1 MKKGFSET
9 LKQLR
14 IDAGYTQKQVYEMIG
29 VPQSTFSSWEVGK
42 SEPSADVL
50 LKLCKIY
57 GVNDILSAFGYD
69 GYNEDGS
76 ICLNMREIDIVEK
89 YRTLDDDGR
98 KHIDYELN
106 REASRV
112 KQLQDLHSQLEN
124 RPAALIDF
132 PIHPDTPERYIQ
144 YFYSVSAGTGQVIF
158 DDAYSDRIVIPDI
171 PKYRRVAYAVKVTGH
186 SMEPLYFDGDN
197 LLVEPTCEI
206 QVGEIGIFNVDGQ
219 AYVKKLGDGE
229 LISLNKG
236 YDNIPLTEGARCMGR
251 VVDRF
256 SIETD

>member
-1 MKKGFSET
+1 MKKCFSET

-89 YRTLDDDGR
+89 YRLLDDHGKEMVDFTLLKEWER
-98 KHIDYELN
+98 STSLIKKSNVTEMPQYL
-106 REASRV
+106 EAKAAHSRTNT
-112 KQLQDLHSQLEN
+112 LS
-124 RPAALIDF
+124 
-132 PIHPDTPERYIQ
+132 TPE
-144 YFYSVSAGTGQVIF
+144 
-158 DDAYSDRIVIPDI
+158 
-171 PKYRRVAYAVKVTGH
+171 
-186 SMEPLYFDGDN
+186 
-197 LLVEPTCEI
+197 
-206 QVGEIGIFNVDGQ
+206 GQ
-219 AYVKKLGDGE
+219 AHDFA
-229 LISLNKG
+229 IMDDNK
-236 YDNIPLTEGARCMGR
+236 EW
-251 VVDRF
+251 
-256 SIETD
+256 E

>member
-89 YRTLDDDGR
+89 YRLLDDHGKEMVDFTLLKEWER
-98 KHIDYELN
+98 STSLIEKSNVTEMPQYLEAKAAHNDFSNDAEQQRLMKEDLEEL
-106 REASRV
+106 
-112 KQLQDLHSQLEN
+112 
-124 RPAALIDF
+124 
-132 PIHPDTPERYIQ
+132 
-144 YFYSVSAGTGQVIF
+144 
-158 DDAYSDRIVIPDI
+158 
-171 PKYRRVAYAVKVTGH
+171 
-186 SMEPLYFDGDN
+186 
-197 LLVEPTCEI
+197 
-206 QVGEIGIFNVDGQ
+206 
-219 AYVKKLGDGE
+219 
-229 LISLNKG
+229 
-236 YDNIPLTEGARCMGR
+236 
-251 VVDRF
+251 
-256 SIETD
+256 